1 MSALS
6 LFWAAPPLPPPP
18 GMATRPPH
26 ETAARRVHY
35 LCGIRFRLL
44 PPNTLGSLHLLHL
57 SPSATTTPFVKP
69 SLTTHC
75 VAPCSSLYLPFILS
89 SSYFVLTR
97 VLTRVLGKGTQFMR
111 VSLLRAKGRE
121 GSTSFTAFLHS
132 WFSGNMCLVNG
143 NQ

>member
-6 LFWAAPPLPPPP
+6 LFWATPPLPPPP

-35 LCGIRFRLL
+35 LCGIQFGLL
-44 PPNTLGSLHLLHL
+44 PPNALGSLLLLHL

-75 VAPCSSLYLPFILS
+75 AAPYSSLYLPFILS
-89 SSYFVLTR
+89 LSYF

-111 VSLLRAKGRE
+111 VSLLLAKGRE

-132 WFSGNMCLVNG
+132 WFSGNMRLVNG